1 MSKSNCLRLFV
12 LTVSLAL
19 AGGTAVTAADT
30 HPIKLPCAM
39 VISGVNLRPGDYDLH
54 WDLQGARGTVTF
66 FRKGRVIATVQGVVS
81 KLDEPT
87 TRDTLYFHKHPDG
100 FMAITAL
107 APGGTDKDI
116 LFPLAPDRARQPPS
130 AAMNSSAIDDTLD
143 SPHFGGRMSSR

>member
-12 LTVSLAL
+12 VTFVLAL
-19 AGGTAVTAADT
+19 AGGSAATAADT
-30 HPIKLPCAM
+30 HPVKLPCAM
-39 VISGVNLRPGDYDLH
+39 VISGVNLRPGDYNLH

-66 FRKGRVIATVQGVVS
+66 SRKGRVIATVQGVVS

-116 LFPLAPDRARQPPS
+116 LFPLAPERPRQAPS
-130 AAMNSSAIDDTLD
+130 TTMNANAIDDTLD
-143 SPHFGGRMSSR
+143 SPHFGERMSSR